1 MKVALF
7 ISQQIPQAGGGHTFE
22 SQLLQTIVNLAALSN
37 HKFVFY
43 TSSEEVP
50 NYLLSTSIQVVS
62 LHRSLKER
70 IKSKILRTAK
80 AILSKIRHPRSKFEI
95 EGWYEKHIINL
106 LKINQIDITLS
117 LVPGS
122 PVVDYPYITTVWD
135 LQHRLQPY
143 FPEVSISGEWDNREK
158 SYLKMLRQ
166 AAFIITGT
174 EVGKAEIEKFYHIPA
189 ERIKV
194 IPFFTPQFT
203 STSNLTDQDIIKK
216 YNLPNQYLF
225 YPAQFWTHKNHIGL
239 LLAIKLL
246 KEKYDIEF
254 PLVFVGSDKGNESYV
269 REMVQKL
276 NLSQQVYFLGFVLQ
290 EDMVNLYGHAFALTF
305 MTFFGPDNLP
315 PLEAMA
321 LGCPV
326 IASNVSGAK
335 EQLGDAALLVDPKKP
350 EEIAEA
356 IKSLSEDSAL
366 RQDLIERGLIRAS
379 QWTAQDYIKEIFSVI
394 DNFEAIRRCWK

>member
-135 LQHRLQPY
+135 LQHRLNPY

-158 SYLKMLRQ
+158 FYLKILRR

-174 EVGKAEIEKFYHIPA
+174 EVGKAEIEKFY
-189 ERIKV
+189 
-194 IPFFTPQFT
+194 QF
-203 STSNLTDQDIIKK
+203 
-216 YNLPNQYLF
+216 
-225 YPAQFWTHKNHIGL
+225 
-239 LLAIKLL
+239 LL
-246 KEKYDIEF
+246 KELRLF
-254 PLVFVGSDKGNESYV
+254 LSLLP
-269 REMVQKL
+269 
-276 NLSQQVYFLGFVLQ
+276 NLHQL
-290 EDMVNLYGHAFALTF
+290 LT
-305 MTFFGPDNLP
+305 
-315 PLEAMA
+315 
-321 LGCPV
+321 
-326 IASNVSGAK
+326 
-335 EQLGDAALLVDPKKP
+335 
-350 EEIAEA
+350 
-356 IKSLSEDSAL
+356 
-366 RQDLIERGLIRAS
+366 
-379 QWTAQDYIKEIFSVI
+379 
-394 DNFEAIRRCWK
+394 

>member
-37 HKFVFY
+37 HQFVFY

-80 AILSKIRHPRSKFEI
+80 AILSKIKHPRSKFEI

-135 LQHRLQPY
+135 LQHRLNPY

-158 SYLKMLRQ
+158 FYLKMLRQ

-174 EVGKAEIEKFYHIPA
+174 EVGKAEIEKFYHVPA

-194 IPFFTPQFT
+194 VPFFTPQFT

-216 YNLPNQYLF
+216 YNLPSQYLF
-225 YPAQFWTHKNHIGL
+225 YPAQFWPHKNHIGL

-276 NLSQQVYFLGFVLQ
+276 NLSQQVYFLGFVPQ

-379 QWTAQDYIKEIFSVI
+379 QWTAQDYVKEIFSVI
-394 DNFEAIRRCWK
+394 DDFEAIRRCWK

>member
-1 MKVALF
+1 
-7 ISQQIPQAGGGHTFE
+7 
-22 SQLLQTIVNLAALSN
+22 
-37 HKFVFY
+37 
-43 TSSEEVP
+43 
-50 NYLLSTSIQVVS
+50 
-62 LHRSLKER
+62 
-70 IKSKILRTAK
+70 LRTAK

-143 FPEVSISGEWDNREK
+143 FPEVSISGQWDNREK
-158 SYLKMLRQ
+158 FYLKMLRQ

-174 EVGKAEIEKFYHIPA
+174 EVGKAEIEKFYHVPA

-194 IPFFTPQFT
+194 VPFFTPQFT

-246 KEKYDIEF
+246 KEKYDIEL
-254 PLVFVGSDKGNESYV
+254 PLVFVGSDQGNESYV

-276 NLSQQVYFLGFVLQ
+276 NLSQQVYFLGFVPQ

-366 RQDLIERGLIRAS
+366 RQDLIKRGLIRAYR
-379 QWTAQDYIKEIFSVI
+379 WTAQDYVKEIFSVI

>member
-37 HKFVFY
+37 HNFVFY
-43 TSSEEVP
+43 TSSEEGP

-62 LHRSLKER
+62 LYRSLKER

-174 EVGKAEIEKFYHIPA
+174 EVGKAEIEKFYHVPA

-194 IPFFTPQFT
+194 VPFFTPQFT

-225 YPAQFWTHKNHIGL
+225 YPAQFWPHKNHIGL

-276 NLSQQVYFLGFVLQ
+276 NLSQQVYFLGFVPQ

-335 EQLGDAALLVDPKKP
+335 EQLRNAALLVDPKKP